1 MNVKLLVL
9 STLLT
14 MTTMG
19 FAQEQTRVAIG
30 QASLPA
36 KEPCCIK
43 KTETSKGTQC
53 QYKMPECNP
62 AFPQGLVTRGKCAEL
77 SANAAPQACWQ

>member
-1 MNVKLLVL
+1 MKFLFAVIILG
-9 STLLT
+9 
-14 MTTMG
+14 TTVS
-19 FAQEQTRVAIG
+19 FAQTPSRVAVG

-43 KTETSKGTQC
+43 RTETAKGVQC

>member
-1 MNVKLLVL
+1 MKVLAFVLLCVGT
-9 STLLT
+9 SVYAQ
-14 MTTMG
+14 TTSRI
-19 FAQEQTRVAIG
+19 ANEVTA
-30 QASLPA
+30 LPA

-43 KTETSKGTQC
+43 QIETKKDGVQC

-77 SANAAPQACWQ
+77 SQNASPQACWQ

>member
-1 MNVKLLVL
+1 MKFNQLFFVSLILGASV
-9 STLLT
+9 SY
-14 MTTMG
+14 
-19 FAQEQTRVAIG
+19 AQPSRVAIE
-30 QASLPA
+30 QTALPA

-43 KTETSKGTQC
+43 KIETSKGVQC

-77 SANAAPQACWQ
+77 SANASPQACWQ